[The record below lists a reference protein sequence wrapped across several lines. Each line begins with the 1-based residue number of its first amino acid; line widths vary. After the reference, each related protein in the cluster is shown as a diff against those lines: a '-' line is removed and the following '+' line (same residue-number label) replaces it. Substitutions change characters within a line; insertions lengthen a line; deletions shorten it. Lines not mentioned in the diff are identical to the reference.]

1 MNLLF
6 NLSLSSSP
14 YLPMSALCLWFGVGW
29 DEASFSATQ
38 GQQSITPRPAAAA
51 AAAARRD
58 VFSRAEKKAVGK
70 YSVHSSVHPT
80 SKRKIKALLYYVVKA
95 ELMPGEAPATAKIGV
110 CLLKSGRSSDQC
122 HAAAITGQ
130 FVSALFTSQR
140 SVRCPGGVLLMSQL
154 AHVCTF

>member
-38 GQQSITPRPAAAA
+38 GQQSITPHPAAAA
-51 AAAARRD
+51 AAAASRD

-95 ELMPGEAPATAKIGV
+95 ELMPGEAKIGV
-110 CLLKSGRSSDQC
+110 CLLKAGRSSDQC
-122 HAAAITGQ
+122 HAAAITTGQ

-154 AHVCTF
+154 AHVCTS